1 MMADADYGGR
11 GVDADMRLWDDETRR
26 LASLIVL
33 GLAGVFLV
41 GALVYFGVDAASSG
55 WFLWVA
61 IVVLALLLLTE
72 AAIIATGIAREEGG
86 PAWLAGP
93 HAAATTTQE
102 PAQPGPA
109 TEPPSQPA
117 PEPEPETEHVHVDLK
132 CPQCGELFSVH
143 DTGERPLHT
152 QCPHCGAEG
161 HVDLETP
168 PPASVHDR
176 EPEPAAHAREED
188 PFGDIDPVTAVEGIG
203 PTYGEKLAALGIET
217 TQDLWQAD
225 TVQIAAELD
234 TEAKRVESWQQRAEL
249 MAISGIGPQYA
260 ELLERV
266 DVETIPGLASE
277 DAEALTARIQDK
289 EADLV
294 QSIQGNPITQTR
306 VERWIAMARDHE
318 PGAERDVETI
328 SIKCPACDTQ
338 FDVEDTGERPLEAT
352 CPGCGRGG
360 KLK

>member
-1 MMADADYGGR
+1 MMADADFGGR
-11 GVDADMRLWDDETRR
+11 RVDTDLRLWDDETRR

-41 GALVYFGVDAASSG
+41 GALLYFGIDAAGSG

-61 IVVLALLLLTE
+61 IAVLALLLLAE
-72 AAIIATGIAREEGG
+72 AAIIATGVAREEGG
-86 PAWLAGP
+86 PEWLAGP
-93 HAAATTTQE
+93 QAAATTTQE
-102 PAQPGPA
+102 PAERGPA
-109 TEPPSQPA
+109 SEPA
-117 PEPEPETEHVHVDLK
+117 PEPESETEHVHVDLK
-132 CPQCGELFSVH
+132 CPQCGDLFSVH

-168 PPASVHDR
+168 PPGSVHDR
-176 EPEPAAHAREED
+176 KAEAEPATHASARE
-188 PFGDIDPVTAVEGIG
+188 PFGDIDPVADVEGIG
-203 PTYGEKLAALGIET
+203 PTYGEQLTALGIET
-217 TQDLWQAD
+217 TRDLWEAD

-266 DVETIPGLASE
+266 GVETIPDLASA
-277 DAEALTARIQDK
+277 DAVALTRRIQDK

-294 QSIQGNPITQTR
+294 QSIQGNPITETR
-306 VERWIAMARDHE
+306 VERWIAMAQGHD
-318 PGAERDVETI
+318 PDAERDVETI